1 MIPRRA
7 VKIKFFLSVVIPV
20 VKSAFMP
27 FSTTGGNPTNAGVTR
42 LSGVSPCSVPDTA
55 TALPNQARYQLRYT
69 RIFNFCHD
77 TTAEGK
83 IKDFSVCGHS
93 CGQIRFYAAFDNRE
107 KSRKRRRHKA
117 LRRFTMPRPGYRHGT
132 PKPPALPTALIPD
145 IRFFCMIPCG
155 EGKSKFFVSVGS
167 AVVKPGFAGGSSGGG
182 FPPQA
187 TVPRTSRLSLF
198 GEWIGSLSSQI
209 TRAANYATFGHRY
222 FSRPGAF
229 FPTSVSYT
237 HLTLPTNSL
246 V

>member
-1 MIPRRA
+1 MRLERTVSWSQTRRDTNFAIPGYS
-7 VKIKFFLSVVIPV
+7 I
-20 VKSAFMP
+20 SAH
-27 FSTTGGNPTNAGVTR
+27 
-42 LSGVSPCSVPDTA
+42 
-55 TALPNQARYQLRYT
+55 Y
-69 RIFNFCHD
+69 
-77 TTAEGK
+77 TTAGRK

-132 PKPPALPTALIPD
+132 PKAGALPTALYPD

-187 TVPRTSRLSLF
+187 TVPRTSGISLSR
-198 GEWIGSLSSQI
+198 EWIGRLSSQI
-209 TRAANYATFGHRY
+209 KRNTTFTISRYSMFHFTFDTYQQTGILFAHR
-222 FSRPGAF
+222 
-229 FPTSVSYT
+229 
-237 HLTLPTNSL
+237 LTIS
-246 V
+246 